1 MLSTKNKYKTWI
13 EISKSALLYNFDVF
27 QMIVGK
33 KTVVVPVVKANAYGH
48 GLMEVV
54 SILKNKANMFA
65 VDNIE
70 EAMIIRR
77 INKTVKILI
86 LGYIQ
91 KENIKLAIENRIS
104 FVVYRL
110 DVLQYIASLKLTKKA
125 LIQIK
130 IETGLIRQGIEG
142 EDLIKLLTFLKNNLN
157 KISLEGI
164 YTHFTDVEDTKDSSF
179 AQKQLLRF
187 EAALDIVKKEGF
199 KPPFIHTAAS
209 AATLIY
215 KKSHFSMVRTGIG
228 LYGLWPSQKIK
239 TMSKNKYILK
249 PVLSWKSI
257 IVQIKTIEK
266 GESVGYGRTWISK
279 RRSKIAIVPIGYS
292 DGFDRKFS
300 NIGRVIVRGIYS
312 PIVGRVAM
320 NMIMIDVTDI
330 NKIKEEDKVVIM
342 GKMGKA
348 HVSVD
353 ELAEKIGTINYEVV
367 SRINPMMP
375 RIIV

>member
-1 MLSTKNKYKTWI
+1 MLSTKNKHKTWI
-13 EISKSALLYNFDVF
+13 EISKSALLYNFGVF
-27 QMIVGK
+27 QKIVGT

-48 GLMEVV
+48 GLGEVV

-70 EAMIIRR
+70 EALIIRK
-77 INKTVKILI
+77 INKAVKILI

-110 DVLQYIASLKLTKKA
+110 DILRYITSLKSAKKA
-125 LIQIK
+125 IIHIK
-130 IETGLIRQGIEG
+130 IETGLNRQGIDNK
-142 EDLIKLLTFLKNNLN
+142 DLVNVLTFIKNNLN
-157 KISLEGI
+157 KIALEGV
-164 YTHFTDVEDTKDSSF
+164 YTHFADVEDTKDSSF

-187 EAALDIVKKEGF
+187 ENALNIVRKEGF
-199 KPPFIHTAAS
+199 KPPLIHTAAS
-209 AATLIY
+209 AATFIY

-228 LYGLWPSQKIK
+228 LYGLWPSQKTK
-239 TMSKNKYILK
+239 TICKNKCILK

-300 NIGRVIVRGIYS
+300 NIGRVIVRGLFASVI
-312 PIVGRVAM
+312 GRVAM

-330 NKIKEEDKVVIM
+330 DKIKEEDEVVII

-348 HVSVD
+348 EISAD
-353 ELAEKIGTINYEVV
+353 ELAEKLGTINYEVV
-367 SRINPMMP
+367 SRINPLLP
-375 RIIV
+375 RIMV